1 MIDNKWV
8 TEFSKL
14 SAEAL
19 LEKFNDISEK
29 LTNMIAIENMDE
41 LMDQQDALTTVMIE
55 KGLMTE
61 DGQLK

>member
-1 MIDNKWV
+1 
-8 TEFSKL
+8 
-14 SAEAL
+14 
-19 LEKFNDISEK
+19 
-29 LTNMIAIENMDE
+29 MIAIENMDE